1 MSAVLAWFSIVRM
14 GLVQASMGAM
24 TVIPLTTLPR
34 VMQNELGFLALAAGV
49 LVGWYYASQVS
60 RVVVGYASDALGRRT
75 PFIVLGLLILG
86 LSSVAASWSIT
97 LMAEN
102 RLLGFAAGFAAYTGV
117 GIGVACSGTSI
128 LALVATSIDPR
139 RRAPAA
145 TIIWLLMI
153 FGIALAATL
162 GGKAMTPF
170 SFARLIE
177 ISVWVVA
184 IAFGGGLL
192 MLIGLE
198 RRGGERPAREKFGAG
213 NVMAAVRTIWAEP
226 ATRTFT
232 IFVFVSMV
240 AYNMQELVLE
250 TYLGSAFG
258 YDAGKSTTISGYHRG
273 AIALGLVASAVLG
286 RILMGAPRALVG
298 MTVGGCLLSGA
309 GLAGLALGA
318 LMPQGW
324 PIVANVALF
333 GFANGVF
340 AGGAVAS
347 MFGLSGM
354 GVEQREGTRLGAF
367 GLAQASG
374 FAVGLF
380 LGAALL
386 DVVSAIAGA
395 MPGFAAVFTVEGLLF
410 VAAGLM
416 ALRISRGSAA
426 PTRPIIEARTPRAA

>member
-1 MSAVLAWFSIVRM
+1 MSALLAWLNIARM

-24 TVIPLTTLPR
+24 TVIPITTLPR
-34 VMQNELGFLALAAGV
+34 VMQNELGLLALSAGI

-60 RVVVGYASDALGRRT
+60 RVVVGYASDALGLRT
-75 PFIVLGLLILG
+75 PFIVLGLLVLG

-97 LMAEN
+97 IMADN
-102 RLLGFAAGFAAYTGV
+102 RLLGFAAGLAAYTGV
-117 GIGVACSGTSI
+117 GFGVAASGTSI

-153 FGIALAATL
+153 FGIALAATI

-170 SFARLIE
+170 SFEQLVIV
-177 ISVWVVA
+177 SVWVVA

-198 RRGGERPAREKFGAG
+198 RRKTAQKTTREPFGVAHVVG
-213 NVMAAVRTIWAEP
+213 AVRTIWHEP

-232 IFVFVSMV
+232 IFIFVSMV

-250 TYLGSAFG
+250 TYLGTAFG
-258 YDAGKSTTISGYHRG
+258 YDAGESTTISGYHRG
-273 AIALGLVASAVLG
+273 AIALGLIVSAVLG
-286 RILMGAPRALVG
+286 RFLLGAPRALVG

-309 GLAGLALGA
+309 GLGGLALGA
-318 LMPQGW
+318 LNPEGW
-324 PIVANVALF
+324 PIVFNVALF
-333 GFANGVF
+333 GFANGMF

-354 GVEQREGTRLGAF
+354 GKEHREGTRLGAF
-367 GLAQASG
+367 GLAQATG
-374 FAVGLF
+374 FGVGLF

-386 DVVSAIAGA
+386 DVASAAAGA
-395 MPGFAAVFTVEGLLF
+395 MPGFAVVFSVEGVLF
-410 VAAGLM
+410 VAAALL
-416 ALRISRGSAA
+416 ALRISRGAAA
-426 PTRPIIEARTPRAA
+426 PATPIETRTPRTA